1 MSTAAAKRRTTA
13 TERKESQGGPGRRW
27 GGGTVTIRGTTVAL
41 GSGTQPGGGEHRQVE
56 PCDGGPV
63 C

>member
-1 MSTAAAKRRTTA
+1 MGLA
-13 TERKESQGGPGRRW
+13 GGG
-27 GGGTVTIRGTTVAL
+27 GGGTVTFRGTTVAL

-56 PCDGGPV
+56 PWDGGPV